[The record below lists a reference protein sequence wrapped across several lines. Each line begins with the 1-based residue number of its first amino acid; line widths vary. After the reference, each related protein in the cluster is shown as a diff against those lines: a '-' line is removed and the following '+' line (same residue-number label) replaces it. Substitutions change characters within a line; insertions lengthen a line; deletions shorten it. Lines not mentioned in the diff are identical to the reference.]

1 MLVSNCCGARFYEP
15 DYPDNDICSACGE
28 HSGPIEQKMEEEW
41 REKIRFI
48 KKKKKETQDEF
59 DDEDTWKEQEEYL
72 DYKERR
78 SGK

>member
-1 MLVSNCCGARFYEP
+1 
-15 DYPDNDICSACGE
+15 
-28 HSGPIEQKMEEEW
+28 MEEEW